1 MIRSGGEMLGPESR
15 DGGKATGVQ
24 LLKVK
29 EVAEALRVSA
39 SLVYALIESGRL
51 PACRVGRGRGSVRV
65 LADDLTAYIKGSRV
79 QVGEATRPRPRR
91 KEKLKHIRL

>member
-1 MIRSGGEMLGPESR
+1 MVRAGGEQPESDSR
-15 DGGKATGVQ
+15 DGGRATGVQ

-51 PACRVGRGRGSVRV
+51 PACRVGRGRGAVRV
-65 LADDLTAYIKGSRV
+65 LVDDLTAYIEGSRV

-91 KEKLKHIRL
+91 REKLKHIKL